1 MVRGRGVPGGEP
13 QTFRMIR
20 RIARPIVRLAR
31 QPGPNRLSPA
41 LMSSSRATGPLTIM
55 STAAPAVEVPGPW
68 YAQRGSPMASTPATT
83 TGKYSGRHP
92 AMAALI
98 AAFSAVTATFR
109 WAMNAISRPA
119 SGPAPSRRARTRG
132 AAGRLTGGPPAHA
145 FSRQSALACPTSP
158 AGERGGEG
166 AGTDRGGGDALG
178 RGRERGRGGRLAD
191 PARGRRIG
199 GPRRPSHHR
208 VD

>member
-1 MVRGRGVPGGEP
+1 MVPRSSVPGREP
-13 QTFRMIR
+13 QTFRMIK

-31 QPGPNRLSPA
+31 QPGPKRLSPA

-109 WAMNAISRPA
+109 WAMNATSRPGSSPAA
-119 SGPAPSRRARTRG
+119 SSSARTRVSVG
-132 AAGRLTGGPPAHA
+132 GMTG
-145 FSRQSALACPTSP
+145 
-158 AGERGGEG
+158 
-166 AGTDRGGGDALG
+166 
-178 RGRERGRGGRLAD
+178 
-191 PARGRRIG
+191 
-199 GPRRPSHHR
+199 RPSVQPFSKQSSIACR
-208 VD
+208 RSSAG